1 MSDVKQID
9 SSAINRIKTLNTNII
24 SNFSTS
30 SASKPTNTES
40 VAIDIDLEKAS
51 NPITEFFSN
60 LKDDASDV
68 GAYISDSVE
77 SITKYEWFQDFT
89 DFAMDN
95 VLPIVS
101 KVGEVIAR
109 TGATVGT
116 VVASLI
122 EGILGF
128 GGSLIDLVAIVG
140 SAVLSIP
147 TGIIDGVQAIGGLIT
162 GDDWDSV
169 TKALWGKTK
178 GFVETKYVE
187 NLFDS
192 FYDTKVG
199 KALKDN
205 AYFFDTT
212 RSIGTGVGNIAG
224 TVALTVLTFGV
235 GGAVSAGGSAASAAA
250 SSSSGI
256 LSSISS
262 FVGSMSGRMAITAAA
277 SGIGKGTEEAW
288 SEGASIGEG
297 LVSGGLTGLWEG
309 IQFYLG
315 GKIGDLKVFGKS
327 VETAGTKLANSLS
340 RVILDGIDGGFE
352 GIVQPL
358 IASVY
363 KDGYYDEDGN
373 YIKFKETD
381 NIVDKYGEI
390 FDDYGGVKNILT
402 NAAIGSGLSILGEAF
417 NLNELFN
424 NNSTDEIN
432 ANVSNVV
439 RQIDDVHGYQLNE
452 SDITGFYKNRLD
464 NGYLTKEELNNLID
478 KINKK
483 GYMSKETGEYITN
496 LFNDSNYD
504 VYTKTIKSTDL
515 ESIKEKGLYCNNNT
529 MSNMSSMLPESVDDI
544 NLDAT
549 ITRMDNIINTVNTL
563 KTANGYSQGMNP
575 IDGTII
581 LKIPKNAK
589 IEDIVYFNQSD
600 GVYCINPKYIDS
612 FFGVDENG
620 TVSNINGIKQSVNS
634 EDFQVTEELF
644 DDDEPTLENVQIID
658 DEVISNDLNVVL
670 KKMNS
675 INNRSD
681 AYNVSCLESLY
692 GRTSSERIKIL
703 KSYNLDESVLDDI
716 NSYIGKYSDVQT
728 KNIVDK
734 EYITNTDGFRPIKY
748 KKSEILEVLNSN
760 RKTNELLSDLSKTAI
775 DLIDGNRGKIIYYLK
790 NFTAIDNYRALDGIE
805 TFEGI
810 LTLSELVKKGEI
822 SLNKEQLYNLNII
835 LDDNFYNHCIEA
847 LYNNYLNLKD
857 SIYNFKDGN
866 LDGFSREQVLAFI
879 KKIEKDPTN
888 IRTYN
893 FTNQEM
899 KLASSLYTMFDMT
912 NLPLNKNLKNNLNL
926 LSNYYLYQISDAN
939 SKALSFANRYGVNQ
953 GALTDSYEFANLKDF
968 KAAVE
973 EAIDVVKKYF
983 PDMKKQEIVRYLDAI
998 DSTGACSYAAVLND
1012 LYMGFSHNERAFKE
1026 IFGYDMYK
1034 TINGQKY
1041 INDRPLLADL
1051 YTFANYHNKTIF
1063 TQDSFGNYRYIAENH
1078 KNQVYM
1084 SNGITGVDGNLFN
1097 SFLKY
1102 KIVNCNNQSLKNA
1115 LINYY
1120 VDTSLLLRNDVYA
1133 SSKVSKDVLKNI
1145 IIEQIESGKK
1155 MDLGVYVD
1163 FVNDKNFTMYQFD
1176 DKTGTYDIPFSSSS
1190 WQNSNLESGLS
1201 NAKEGAGHAMAVSG
1215 VTNDGIIVASWGK
1228 EYYIP
1233 FEELQN
1239 IGITLSSL
1247 DFSLK

>member
-315 GKIGDLKVFGKS
+315 GKIGNLKVFGKS

-340 RVILDGIDGGFE
+340 RVILDGIDGGAE

-402 NAAIGSGLSILGEAF
+402 NAAIGSGASILGEVLNIGRFFNKESGSEITAPLDSGEEITVPLPQNILNKSVSREF
-417 NLNELFN
+417 NLKEELLSKISLNMNNLQRMRKLYIELNKRLSYDLNYRYMDTSSKARFYDTTVTFDNLDSNKIICKGWSELFSDLLVSSGLDAN
-424 NNSTDEIN
+424 KVKIVGGSTNGSHKWVEVDFDDYIVI
-432 ANVSNVV
+432 ADATDVIKGSLDLSNCKAGMKTNGFLILPKAFSSK
-439 RQIDDVHGYQLNE
+439 RPSKIDLESFYSPENLKSMDDFLTSMDIDLGYA
-452 SDITGFYKNRLD
+452 TK
-464 NGYLTKEELNNLID
+464 NGYL
-478 KINKK
+478 
-483 GYMSKETGEYITN
+483 
-496 LFNDSNYD
+496 
-504 VYTKTIKSTDL
+504 
-515 ESIKEKGLYCNNNT
+515 
-529 MSNMSSMLPESVDDI
+529 
-544 NLDAT
+544 A
-549 ITRMDNIINTVNTL
+549 DNIKKANTL
-563 KTANGYSQGMNP
+563 FSRPKASFKSRVNKIFSMEIPPDMNGHETYAYY
-575 IDGTII
+575 
-581 LKIPKNAK
+581 KN
-589 IEDIVYFNQSD
+589 
-600 GVYCINPKYIDS
+600 
-612 FFGVDENG
+612 
-620 TVSNINGIKQSVNS
+620 
-634 EDFQVTEELF
+634 
-644 DDDEPTLENVQIID
+644 
-658 DEVISNDLNVVL
+658 
-670 KKMNS
+670 
-675 INNRSD
+675 
-681 AYNVSCLESLY
+681 
-692 GRTSSERIKIL
+692 
-703 KSYNLDESVLDDI
+703 
-716 NSYIGKYSDVQT
+716 
-728 KNIVDK
+728 
-734 EYITNTDGFRPIKY
+734 
-748 KKSEILEVLNSN
+748 
-760 RKTNELLSDLSKTAI
+760 
-775 DLIDGNRGKIIYYLK
+775 
-790 NFTAIDNYRALDGIE
+790 
-805 TFEGI
+805 
-810 LTLSELVKKGEI
+810 
-822 SLNKEQLYNLNII
+822 LNK
-835 LDDNFYNHCIEA
+835 
-847 LYNNYLNLKD
+847 
-857 SIYNFKDGN
+857 
-866 LDGFSREQVLAFI
+866 VM
-879 KKIEKDPTN
+879 
-888 IRTYN
+888 
-893 FTNQEM
+893 FTE
-899 KLASSLYTMFDMT
+899 D
-912 NLPLNKNLKNNLNL
+912 
-926 LSNYYLYQISDAN
+926 
-939 SKALSFANRYGVNQ
+939 
-953 GALTDSYEFANLKDF
+953 E
-968 KAAVE
+968 
-973 EAIDVVKKYF
+973 
-983 PDMKKQEIVRYLDAI
+983 
-998 DSTGACSYAAVLND
+998 
-1012 LYMGFSHNERAFKE
+1012 
-1026 IFGYDMYK
+1026 
-1034 TINGQKY
+1034 
-1041 INDRPLLADL
+1041 
-1051 YTFANYHNKTIF
+1051 
-1063 TQDSFGNYRYIAENH
+1063 
-1078 KNQVYM
+1078 
-1084 SNGITGVDGNLFN
+1084 
-1097 SFLKY
+1097 
-1102 KIVNCNNQSLKNA
+1102 
-1115 LINYY
+1115 
-1120 VDTSLLLRNDVYA
+1120 
-1133 SSKVSKDVLKNI
+1133 LKNI
-1145 IIEQIESGKK
+1145 KVS
-1155 MDLGVYVD
+1155 
-1163 FVNDKNFTMYQFD
+1163 
-1176 DKTGTYDIPFSSSS
+1176 
-1190 WQNSNLESGLS
+1190 
-1201 NAKEGAGHAMAVSG
+1201 VSG
-1215 VTNDGIIVASWGK
+1215 RKVGSNIEGVTTFSIIPETGNPQFLVYSESTGKHIFNDFIS
-1228 EYYIP
+1228 YQDYIS
-1233 FEELQN
+1233 Q
-1239 IGITLSSL
+1239 L
-1247 DFSLK
+1247 DLISLK